1 MLLNYFKIVKLL
13 DHKKKAITIF
23 AEMKKLV
30 QYLESAVTEQRTI
43 FESITLV
50 VILNL
55 LHKDFEMTTAPFL
68 YSGNKNFKKIQQIV
82 LFNKAANMAK
92 YVIRVI
98 TNLTIMA
105 KKNTR

>member
-1 MLLNYFKIVKLL
+1 MLNYFKIVKLL
-13 DHKKKAITIF
+13 GYKKKAITIF
-23 AEMKKLV
+23 AEMNKLI
-30 QYLESAVTEQRTI
+30 QYLESVVTKQRTI
-43 FESITLV
+43 FGSITLV

-55 LHKDFEMTTAPFL
+55 LHKDFEITIAPYL

-82 LFNKAANMAK
+82 LFNKAANIAK
-92 YVIRVI
+92 HANRVI